1 MEKYRKTIKKRM
13 ILCGILAAVSV
24 GLGIF
29 HQSEF
34 FDLVSFATRNEAVAG
49 FQAGLLSGF
58 GILALF
64 LLYKYGIAI
73 KDETKIKMLYNKEHD
88 ERQNLIRQKAGMPL
102 LMITSCIMIF
112 AGIIA
117 GYFNEIIFYT
127 LVLAA
132 MIQLTLGAM
141 VKIYCMK
148 KM

>member
-13 ILCGILAAVSV
+13 ILCGILAALSV

-29 HQSEF
+29 HQSEV
-34 FDLVSFATRNEAVAG
+34 FDLVSLYTRNEALAG

-58 GILALF
+58 GVLSLF
-64 LLYKYGIAI
+64 LLYKYGRTI
-73 KDETKIKMLYNKEHD
+73 KDDTKLKILYNKEHD
-88 ERQNLIRQKAGMPL
+88 ERQNFIRQKAGMPM
-102 LMITSCIMIF
+102 LMITSGIMIF

-117 GYFNEIIFYT
+117 GYLNEIVFYT
-127 LVLAA
+127 LILAA

-141 VKIYCMK
+141 VKIYCMR